1 MLLLTA
7 AEMRELDRATIDSG
21 RASGAELMERAG
33 RGVAAAAAK
42 HFGPPLA
49 LRVLVLC
56 GAGNNGGDGF
66 VAARHLRARGAHVR
80 VGLVAPRA
88 DVQGD
93 ALEHLRRMEADGLT
107 AEAVPTDAALAALVA
122 SADVWDWALD
132 ALLGTGAR
140 GEPRGMA
147 AVAAEALRRLR
158 AHGTR
163 VIAVSADDGSVAEHA
178 VAADLTVTFGQL
190 KRGQVLHPGRE
201 RCGLLELVDIGL
213 LPAEESLEGPAQL
226 AHGPELGALLPARD
240 PRAHKGS
247 AGRVLVVG
255 GAMGMAGAVVLAAR
269 AASRAG
275 AGYVRVAAP
284 ASLADVLA
292 GQMVEQ
298 MPIACGEGSQRSLT
312 VTAAVRI
319 MEEASRADAV
329 ALGPGLSRDPDALR
343 LARDLLARMECPV
356 VLDADG
362 LAAFAPPDGDLAA
375 ALKGAPAPRIVTPHL
390 GEMAR
395 LTGEM
400 PSTLEAHRI
409 DAAREWAKRWGCVLV
424 LKGAPTVVAAPDGRV
439 SVNPT
444 GNAGMATAGM
454 GDVLTG
460 VVAALLAQ
468 RLAPFDAACL
478 AVFTHG
484 LAGDFAARD
493 IGPVGLVAS
502 DVSER
507 LPRALQALRGGV
519 PARDA
524 PAGRDGSLPMTSRGG
539 ATPGSRDR
547 PWDGCPGPSR
557 PPRRS

>member
-1 MLLLTA
+1 
-7 AEMRELDRATIDSG
+7 
-21 RASGAELMERAG
+21 
-33 RGVAAAAAK
+33 
-42 HFGPPLA
+42 
-49 LRVLVLC
+49 
-56 GAGNNGGDGF
+56 
-66 VAARHLRARGAHVR
+66 
-80 VGLVAPRA
+80 
-88 DVQGD
+88 
-93 ALEHLRRMEADGLT
+93 
-107 AEAVPTDAALAALVA
+107 
-122 SADVWDWALD
+122 
-132 ALLGTGAR
+132 
-140 GEPRGMA
+140 
-147 AVAAEALRRLR
+147 
-158 AHGTR
+158 
-163 VIAVSADDGSVAEHA
+163 
-178 VAADLTVTFGQL
+178 
-190 KRGQVLHPGRE
+190 
-201 RCGLLELVDIGL
+201 
-213 LPAEESLEGPAQL
+213 
-226 AHGPELGALLPARD
+226 
-240 PRAHKGS
+240 
-247 AGRVLVVG
+247 
-255 GAMGMAGAVVLAAR
+255 MGMAGAVVLASR

-284 ASLADVLA
+284 ASLADILA
-292 GQMVEQ
+292 AQLVEQ
-298 MPIACGEGSQRSLT
+298 MPVACGETPMRTLT
-312 VTAAVRI
+312 TSAAGQI
-319 MEEASRADAV
+319 LEEASLADAV
-329 ALGPGLSRDPDALR
+329 AIGPGFSRHPDSVKLV
-343 LARDLLARMECPV
+343 RDLLARVECPV

-375 ALKGAPAPRIVTPHL
+375 ALRGAPAPRIVTPHL

-519 PARDA
+519 PAR
-524 PAGRDGSLPMTSRGG
+524 
-539 ATPGSRDR
+539 
-547 PWDGCPGPSR
+547 
-557 PPRRS
+557 